1 MGNVLR
7 SHCSLVA
14 LKEEEGLMT
23 SSKMYYLR
31 NVFTAEQYVCNKI
44 DKHKL
49 SSLNFKNGREKKRA
63 DGKLLD

>member
-1 MGNVLR
+1 MGNVLL
-7 SHCSLVA
+7 SHCSLVS

-31 NVFTAEQYVCNKI
+31 NVFTAQQYVCNKI